1 MAADLDLRYYE
12 RNEIAQTAAQAS
24 DRADALLVKNI
35 SLRDALRG
43 VRGGAELRKQVARAN
58 RLAEQL
64 AKVQDEIYREL
75 RD

>member
-12 RNEIAQTAAQAS
+12 RNDIAQLAAQAS
-24 DRADALLVKNI
+24 DRADVLLEKNAQLV
-35 SLRDALRG
+35 SSLRG
-43 VRGGAELRKQVARAN
+43 VRGGAELRKKVARAH

-64 AKVQDEIYREL
+64 AKVQDEIYRDL

>member
-1 MAADLDLRYYE
+1 MAADLNLRYYE
-12 RNEIAQTAAQAS
+12 RNDITYVAAKAS
-24 DRADALLVKNI
+24 DRADQLVVENT
-35 SLRDALRG
+35 SLAESLRG
-43 VRGGAELRKQVARAN
+43 VHGGAELRKRIARAN